1 MKIVRIHLLLTFII
15 EHFIVWMRVAGL
27 PTFRKLFA
35 AISTKLTKGTYYLK
49 VDNNYDVS
57 GWDGTKKFVLSTSN
71 NLGG

>member
-1 MKIVRIHLLLTFII
+1 
-15 EHFIVWMRVAGL
+15 MRVAGL

-35 AISTKLTKGTYYLK
+35 AISTELTKGTYYLK